1 LEEKSEEDSKS
12 IKEKVINAR
21 KIQQKRFEWTNLT
34 WNSHITAQNIKKYI
48 KLWKDEEAFLQSI
61 WNNYWY
67 SARLIHRLM
76 KLSRTIADLDGEEH
90 IKRNHIAEAFQ
101 YRSTNML
108 SQ

>member
-1 LEEKSEEDSKS
+1 
-12 IKEKVINAR
+12 
-21 KIQQKRFEWTNLT
+21 
-34 WNSHITAQNIKKYI
+34 
-48 KLWKDEEAFLQSI
+48 
-61 WNNYWY
+61 
-67 SARLIHRLM
+67 M